1 MKDNQITLL
10 YNLIPCQPLMSKR
23 HGGGKYGEAVI
34 RKIIA
39 DGRRVICVYDSTK
52 WINPEILELLSC
64 NHILLYDVNSISIP
78 SIIEKEKTAVYFT
91 PIVSKRTVGDWK
103 CKIAGTIH
111 GLRAIEMP
119 ADYMYCYYRG
129 IRNIFFYLAYKIAGA
144 FIRKRCIKRLNCFF
158 SMDNFYPITVSE
170 HSFHQIKH
178 FFSVRE
184 TLPIYYS
191 PSTNRNGEIDDNNI
205 IEKFYLLVSAFVP
218 FKNGLRAIIA
228 FDRLFEK
235 GQLQGYHVKITGVN
249 SADQYRYKIKNK
261 DRFEF
266 MGFVDDIKLEQLY
279 HDAYCLV
286 YPSLNEGF
294 GYPPIEAMHY
304 ATPVI
309 ASNMTSIP
317 EICKDAAV
325 FFNPYSV
332 EELMAKIMHLQNE
345 TVWREY
351 SERAIKQYQIVHYR
365 QENDLKALVDY
376 IYSI

>member
-1 MKDNQITLL
+1 
-10 YNLIPCQPLMSKR
+10 
-23 HGGGKYGEAVI
+23 
-34 RKIIA
+34 
-39 DGRRVICVYDSTK
+39 
-52 WINPEILELLSC
+52 
-64 NHILLYDVNSISIP
+64 
-78 SIIEKEKTAVYFT
+78 
-91 PIVSKRTVGDWK
+91 
-103 CKIAGTIH
+103 
-111 GLRAIEMP
+111 
-119 ADYMYCYYRG
+119 
-129 IRNIFFYLAYKIAGA
+129 
-144 FIRKRCIKRLNCFF
+144 
-158 SMDNFYPITVSE
+158 MDNFYPITVSE